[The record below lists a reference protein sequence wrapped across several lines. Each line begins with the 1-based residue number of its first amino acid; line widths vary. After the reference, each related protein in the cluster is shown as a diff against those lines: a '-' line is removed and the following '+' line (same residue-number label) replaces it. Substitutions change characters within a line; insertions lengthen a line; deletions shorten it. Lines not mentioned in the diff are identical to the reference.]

1 MKKLFALALA
11 LSMTLSLA
19 ACGSKPAATAPDAKG
34 PAGNSADPSQSAE
47 PALDYPVQ
55 PITMMVAWPAG
66 GGSDLL
72 TRAISADA
80 PDFIGVNMNVTN
92 RDGAGGTIGFAEAV
106 DYAND
111 GYNLLYST
119 SGVFSAQPLLRD
131 VEYSTDD
138 FSFICGVGEKPMALA
153 VPAAWGVGSLQ
164 EWFDYVAAN
173 NIEVTVGTSGAAGSI
188 PAFGAEALF
197 PELEEKGLSNYNIVN
212 YNGSGELIPALL
224 SGEVNCAFMHPHEA
238 KPYMDSNDFAIIA
251 VATGERPEKFPELP
265 TFSEQGVDF
274 TLAVL
279 EGYIAPDGLDPAI
292 RDYLEAAF
300 LKILEEGGNYMTYAE
315 GANHQVRPMSGE
327 EFRQA
332 VLDQSELFKTM
343 FG

>member
-1 MKKLFALALA
+1 MKKFFAFVLA
-11 LSMTLSLA
+11 LSMALSLA
-19 ACGSKPAATAPDAKG
+19 ACGSKPAKTAPDPNPG
-34 PAGNSADPSQSAE
+34 SAATSQPAE
-47 PALDYPVQ
+47 PAPDYPTQ

-80 PDFIGVNMNVTN
+80 PDFIGANMNVTN

-106 DYAND
+106 DYAKD

-131 VEYSTDD
+131 VEYSVDD
-138 FSFICGVGEKPMALA
+138 FSFICGVGEKPMSLA
-153 VPAAWGVGSLQ
+153 VPAAWGVSNLQ

-173 NIEVTVGTSGAAGSI
+173 GVEVTVGTSGAAGSI

-197 PELEEKGLSNYNIVN
+197 PELEEKGLANYNIVN

-238 KPYMDSNDFAIIA
+238 KPYMDSNDFAVIA
-251 VATGERPEKFPELP
+251 VATGQRPEKFPDLP
-265 TFSEQGVDF
+265 TFQEQGVDF

-279 EGYIAPDGLDPAI
+279 EGYLAPDGLAPAV

-300 LKILEEGGNYMTYAE
+300 LKILEEGENYKAYAE
-315 GANHQVRPMSGE
+315 GANHQVRPMSGQ

-332 VLDQSELFKTM
+332 VLEQSELFKTM